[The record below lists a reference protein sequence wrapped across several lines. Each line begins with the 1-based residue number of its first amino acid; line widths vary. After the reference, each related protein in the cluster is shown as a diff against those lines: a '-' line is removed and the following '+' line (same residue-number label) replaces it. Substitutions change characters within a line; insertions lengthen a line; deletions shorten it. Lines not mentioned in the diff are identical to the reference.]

1 MHLNKNEQQGGCM
14 KLENLHSLLV
24 EELQDLYSAE
34 NQIIE
39 ALPDMIE
46 EASSPDLKNA
56 LQQHLEET
64 RGQVRRLDQIFSQL
78 PNVKKDG
85 KTCKGMKGILKDGQD
100 LLDTDAEPEV
110 LDAGMIA
117 GAQRVEHYEIAG
129 YGTVRT
135 YAQLL
140 GRKDWAQLLE
150 QTLNEEKQADQKLNQ
165 LASRINVEAKAA

>member
-1 MHLNKNEQQGGCM
+1 M
-14 KLENLHSLLV
+14 KLENLHSLFV

-34 NQIIE
+34 QQIIE
-39 ALPDMIE
+39 ALPDLIE
-46 EASSPDLKNA
+46 EASSPDLKSA

-64 RGQVRRLDQIFSQL
+64 RGQVRRLDQIFSQI
-78 PNVKKDG
+78 PKVDKEG
-85 KTCKGMKGILKDGQD
+85 KTCKGMKGIIKDNQD

-135 YAQLL
+135 YAELL
-140 GRKDWAQLLE
+140 GRRDWAQLLE
-150 QTLNEEKQADQKLNQ
+150 QTLQEEKQADQKLNG

>member
-1 MHLNKNEQQGGCM
+1 M

-34 NQIIE
+34 TQIIE
-39 ALPDMIE
+39 ALPDLIE
-46 EASSPDLKNA
+46 EASSPDLKSA
-56 LQQHLEET
+56 LQHHLEET

-78 PNVKKDG
+78 PNVKKEG
-85 KTCKGMKGILKDGQD
+85 KTCKGMKGIIKDNQD

-110 LDAGMIA
+110 LDAGIIA

-140 GRKDWAQLLE
+140 GRNDWIPLLE
-150 QTLNEEKQADQKLNQ
+150 QTLTEEKQADQKLNQ
-165 LASRINVEAKAA
+165 LASRINVEARAA

>member
-1 MHLNKNEQQGGCM
+1 M
-14 KLENLHSLLV
+14 KLESLQELFV

-46 EASSPDLKNA
+46 EASSAELKNA
-56 LQQHLEET
+56 LSEHLEQT
-64 RGQVRRLDQIFSQL
+64 RGQVKRLDQIFDQL
-78 PNVKKDG
+78 KGVDRED
-85 KTCKGMKGILKDGQD
+85 KTCKGMEGIIEDNEE
-100 LLDTDAEPEV
+100 LLETDAEPEV
-110 LDAGMIA
+110 RDAGMIA

-150 QTLNEEKQADQKLNQ
+150 QTLQEEKQADQLLNQ
-165 LASRINVEAKAA
+165 LASRINIEAKAA

>member
-1 MHLNKNEQQGGCM
+1 M
-14 KLENLHSLLV
+14 KLENLHSLFV

-34 NQIIE
+34 QQIIE

-46 EASSPDLKNA
+46 EASSPDLKSA
-56 LQQHLEET
+56 LQNHLEET
-64 RGQVRRLDQIFSQL
+64 RGQVRRLDQIFSQI
-78 PNVKKDG
+78 PKADKEG
-85 KTCKGMKGILKDGQD
+85 KTCKGMKGIIKDNQD
-100 LLDTDAEPEV
+100 LLDTEAEPEV

-135 YAQLL
+135 YAELL

-150 QTLNEEKQADQKLNQ
+150 QTLQEEKQADQKLNG
-165 LASRINVEAKAA
+165 LASRINIEAKAA

>member
-1 MHLNKNEQQGGCM
+1 M
-14 KLENLHSLLV
+14 KLENLHSLFV

-34 NQIIE
+34 QQIIE
-39 ALPDMIE
+39 ALPDLIE
-46 EASSPDLKNA
+46 EASSPELKSA
-56 LQQHLEET
+56 LEQHLEET
-64 RGQVRRLDQIFSQL
+64 RGQVRRLDQIFSQI
-78 PNVKKDG
+78 PKVDKEG
-85 KTCKGMKGILKDGQD
+85 KTCKGMKGIIKDNQD

-135 YAQLL
+135 YAELL

-150 QTLNEEKQADQKLNQ
+150 QTLQEEKQADQKLNG

>member
-1 MHLNKNEQQGGCM
+1 M

-56 LQQHLEET
+56 LQHHLEET

>member
-1 MHLNKNEQQGGCM
+1 M

-34 NQIIE
+34 TQIIE
-39 ALPDMIE
+39 ALPDMID

-135 YAQLL
+135 YAQLI

>member
-1 MHLNKNEQQGGCM
+1 M

-46 EASSPDLKNA
+46 EASSPDLKGA

-64 RGQVRRLDQIFSQL
+64 RGQVRRLDQIFSQI

-85 KTCKGMKGILKDGQD
+85 KTCKGMKGIIKDGQD

-117 GAQRVEHYEIAG
+117 ATQRVEHYEIAG

>member
-1 MHLNKNEQQGGCM
+1 M
-14 KLENLHSLLV
+14 KLENLHSLFV

-34 NQIIE
+34 QQIIE
-39 ALPDMIE
+39 ALPDMVE
-46 EASSPDLKNA
+46 EASSPDLKSA
-56 LQQHLEET
+56 LQHHLEET
-64 RGQVRRLDQIFSQL
+64 RGHVRRLDQIFSQI
-78 PNVKKDG
+78 PKVDKEG
-85 KTCKGMKGILKDGQD
+85 KTCKGMKGIIKDNQD

-150 QTLNEEKQADQKLNQ
+150 QTLQEEKQADQKLNG
-165 LASRINVEAKAA
+165 LASHINVEAKAA

>member
-1 MHLNKNEQQGGCM
+1 M

-85 KTCKGMKGILKDGQD
+85 KTCKGMKGIIKDGQD
-100 LLDTDAEPEV
+100 LLDTEAEAEV

-117 GAQRVEHYEIAG
+117 AAQRVEHYEIAG

-135 YAQLL
+135 YAQIL

-165 LASRINVEAKAA
+165 LAGRINVEAKAA

>member
-1 MHLNKNEQQGGCM
+1 M

-46 EASSPDLKNA
+46 EASSPELKNA
-56 LQQHLEET
+56 LQHHLEET

-85 KTCKGMKGILKDGQD
+85 KTCKGMKGIIKDGQD
-100 LLDTDAEPEV
+100 LLDTDAEAEV

-117 GAQRVEHYEIAG
+117 AAQRVEHYEIAG

-140 GRKDWAQLLE
+140 GRNDWAQLLE

-165 LASRINVEAKAA
+165 LSSRINVEAKAA

>member
-1 MHLNKNEQQGGCM
+1 M

-46 EASSPDLKNA
+46 EASSPDLKGA

-64 RGQVRRLDQIFSQL
+64 RGQVRRLDQIFSQI

-85 KTCKGMKGILKDGQD
+85 KTCKGMKGIIKDGQD

-117 GAQRVEHYEIAG
+117 ATQRVEHYEIAG

-165 LASRINVEAKAA
+165 LAGHINVEARAA

>member
-1 MHLNKNEQQGGCM
+1 M

-85 KTCKGMKGILKDGQD
+85 KTCKGMKGIIKDGQD
-100 LLDTDAEPEV
+100 LLDTDAEAEV

-117 GAQRVEHYEIAG
+117 AAQRVEHYEIAG

-135 YAQLL
+135 YAQIL

-165 LASRINVEAKAA
+165 LAGRINVEAKAA

>member
-1 MHLNKNEQQGGCM
+1 M

-56 LQQHLEET
+56 LQHHLEET

-135 YAQLL
+135 YAQRL
-140 GRKDWAQLLE
+140 GRNDWAQLLE

>member
-1 MHLNKNEQQGGCM
+1 M

-85 KTCKGMKGILKDGQD
+85 KTCKGMKGIIKDGQD
-100 LLDTDAEPEV
+100 LLDTDAEAEV

-117 GAQRVEHYEIAG
+117 AAQRVEHYEIAG

-135 YAQLL
+135 YAQIL
-140 GRKDWAQLLE
+140 GRKDWAHLLE

-165 LASRINVEAKAA
+165 LAGHINVEAKAA

>member
-1 MHLNKNEQQGGCM
+1 M
-14 KLENLHSLLV
+14 KLENLHALLV

>member
-1 MHLNKNEQQGGCM
+1 M

-46 EASSPDLKNA
+46 EASSPDLKSA

-64 RGQVRRLDQIFSQL
+64 RGQVRRLDQIFSQI

-85 KTCKGMKGILKDGQD
+85 KTCKGMKGIIKDGQD

-117 GAQRVEHYEIAG
+117 ATQRVEHYEIAG

-165 LASRINVEAKAA
+165 LAGHINVEARAA

>member
-1 MHLNKNEQQGGCM
+1 M

-56 LQQHLEET
+56 LQHHLEET

-140 GRKDWAQLLE
+140 GRNDWAQLLE

>member
-1 MHLNKNEQQGGCM
+1 M

-46 EASSPDLKNA
+46 EASSPDLKGA

-64 RGQVRRLDQIFSQL
+64 RGQVRRLDQIFSQI

-85 KTCKGMKGILKDGQD
+85 KTCKGMKGIIKDGQD

-117 GAQRVEHYEIAG
+117 ATQRVEHYEIAG

-150 QTLNEEKQADQKLNQ
+150 QTLNEEKQDDQKLNQ
-165 LASRINVEAKAA
+165 LAGHINVEAKAA

>member
-1 MHLNKNEQQGGCM
+1 M
-14 KLENLHSLLV
+14 V
-24 EELQDLYSAE
+24 
-34 NQIIE
+34 
-39 ALPDMIE
+39 E
-46 EASSPDLKNA
+46 EASSPDLKSA
-56 LQQHLEET
+56 LQHHLEET
-64 RGQVRRLDQIFSQL
+64 RGHVRRLDQIFSQI
-78 PNVKKDG
+78 PKVDKEG
-85 KTCKGMKGILKDGQD
+85 KTCKGMKGIIKDNQD

-150 QTLNEEKQADQKLNQ
+150 QTLQEEKQADQKLNG
-165 LASRINVEAKAA
+165 LASHINVEAKAA

>member
-1 MHLNKNEQQGGCM
+1 M

-34 NQIIE
+34 TQIIE
-39 ALPDMIE
+39 ALPDLIE
-46 EASSPDLKNA
+46 EASSPDLKSA
-56 LQQHLEET
+56 LQHHLEET

-78 PNVKKDG
+78 PNVKKEG
-85 KTCKGMKGILKDGQD
+85 KTCKGMKGIIKDNED
-100 LLDTDAEPEV
+100 LLDTDAEPDV
-110 LDAGMIA
+110 LDAGIIA

-140 GRKDWAQLLE
+140 GRKDWVPLLE
-150 QTLNEEKQADQKLNQ
+150 QTLTEEKQADQKLNQ
-165 LASRINVEAKAA
+165 LASHINVEARAA

>member
-1 MHLNKNEQQGGCM
+1 M
-14 KLENLHSLLV
+14 KLESLHELFV

-34 NQIIE
+34 SQIIE
-39 ALPDMIE
+39 TLPDLIE
-46 EASSPDLKNA
+46 EASSPELKNG
-56 LQQHLEET
+56 LQQHLEQT
-64 RGQVRRLDQIFSQL
+64 HAQVRRLDQIFAQL
-78 PNVKKDG
+78 PDVDKEG
-85 KTCKGMKGILKDGQD
+85 KTCKGMKGILKDNQD

-150 QTLNEEKQADQKLNQ
+150 QTLNEEKEADQKLTQ
-165 LASRINVEAKAA
+165 LASRINIEAKAA

>member
-1 MHLNKNEQQGGCM
+1 M
-14 KLENLHSLLV
+14 KLESLHELFV

-34 NQIIE
+34 NQIIN
-39 ALPDMIE
+39 ALPDLIE
-46 EASSPDLKNA
+46 EASSPQLKQS

-64 RGQVRRLDQIFSQL
+64 RGQVKRLDQIFSQL
-78 PNVKKDG
+78 KGVDKEG
-85 KTCKGMKGILKDGQD
+85 KTCKGMKGIIADNQD
-100 LLDTDAEPEV
+100 LLDEDAEPEV

-135 YAQLL
+135 YAELL

-150 QTLNEEKQADQKLNQ
+150 QTLQEEKNADQKLNQ
-165 LASRINVEAKAA
+165 LAGRINIEAKAA

>member
-1 MHLNKNEQQGGCM
+1 M
-14 KLENLHSLLV
+14 KLENLNSLLV

-39 ALPDMIE
+39 ALPDLIE
-46 EASSPDLKNA
+46 EASSPDLKSA
-56 LQQHLEET
+56 LQHHLEET

-85 KTCKGMKGILKDGQD
+85 KTCKGMKGIIKDGQD

-117 GAQRVEHYEIAG
+117 AAQRVEHYEIAG

-135 YAQLL
+135 YAQLI

>member
-1 MHLNKNEQQGGCM
+1 M
-14 KLENLHSLLV
+14 KLESLNELFV

-39 ALPDMIE
+39 ALPDLIE
-46 EASSPDLKNA
+46 EASSAQLKSA

-64 RGQVRRLDQIFSQL
+64 RNQVRRLDQIFDQL
-78 PNVKKDG
+78 PKVDRKD
-85 KTCKGMKGILKDGQD
+85 KTCKGMKGIIKDNQD

-135 YAQLL
+135 YAELL

-150 QTLNEEKQADQKLNQ
+150 QTLQEEKNADQKLNQ
-165 LASRINVEAKAA
+165 LAGRINIEAKAA

>member
-1 MHLNKNEQQGGCM
+1 M

-39 ALPDMIE
+39 ALPDIIE
-46 EASSPDLKNA
+46 EASSPDLKGA

-64 RGQVRRLDQIFSQL
+64 RGQVRRLDQIFSQI

-85 KTCKGMKGILKDGQD
+85 KTCKGMKGIIKDGQD

-117 GAQRVEHYEIAG
+117 ATQRVEHYEIAG

-165 LASRINVEAKAA
+165 LAGHINVEAKAA

>member
-1 MHLNKNEQQGGCM
+1 M

-56 LQQHLEET
+56 LQHHLEET

-140 GRKDWAQLLE
+140 GRNDWAQLLE

-165 LASRINVEAKAA
+165 LASHINVEARAA

>member
-1 MHLNKNEQQGGCM
+1 M
-14 KLENLHSLLV
+14 KLENLHSLFV

-34 NQIIE
+34 QQIIE
-39 ALPDMIE
+39 ALPDMVE
-46 EASSPDLKNA
+46 EASSPDLKSA

-64 RGQVRRLDQIFSQL
+64 RGHVRRLDQIFSQI
-78 PNVKKDG
+78 PKVDKEG
-85 KTCKGMKGILKDGQD
+85 KTCKGMKGIIKDNQD

-150 QTLNEEKQADQKLNQ
+150 QTLQEEKQADQKLNG
-165 LASRINVEAKAA
+165 LASHINVEAKAA